1 MKGNST
7 QQEVE
12 GGVWSPMRF
21 GIIGSGSWATA
32 LAKILID
39 SGNEVHWYFRFKET
53 VRKFQAGAHN
63 PSYLTSVTF
72 DLDKIHF
79 YTDVREVVEACD
91 TILLVTPS
99 PYIKGTFDKLQ
110 GHELAGKFI
119 LNAVKGII
127 PEEYLLISDYLTKE
141 FGVPSDMIGVI
152 SGPTHAEEVAM
163 DRMSYLTIACSDM
176 GNAEKIEE
184 KLVCD
189 YVRTLV
195 SSDVNGIEY
204 CSVLKNIYAIATG
217 ICQGLR
223 MGDNFQA
230 VLIAN
235 AAAEMDR
242 FTKALST
249 TRKPITDSVYLGDLL
264 VTAYSRYSRN
274 RTFGTLLGKGRTV
287 KQAQLEMDMIAEG
300 YYGAK
305 CIHEVNKKYKVF
317 MPIAETVYQIL
328 YHRLDCP
335 RAVDR
340 LKGLIH

>member
-1 MKGNST
+1 MEDNITKSEPST
-7 QQEVE
+7 
-12 GGVWSPMRF
+12 WSPKKF
-21 GIIGSGSWATA
+21 AIIGSGSWATA

-39 SGNEVHWYFRFKET
+39 SGNEVYWYFRFKET
-53 VRKFQAGAHN
+53 VRKFQAGGHN

-72 DLDKIHF
+72 DLSKIHF
-79 YTDVREVVEACD
+79 YTDVRQIIKECD
-91 TILLVTPS
+91 TVLLVTPS
-99 PYIKGTFDKLQ
+99 PYIKSTFDKL
-110 GHELAGKFI
+110 HAGDFSGRFV

-127 PEEYLLISDYLTKE
+127 PEEYLLISDYLTQE
-141 FGVPSDMIGVI
+141 FEVPEDMIGVI

-163 DRMSYLTIACSDM
+163 DRMSYLTVACSDLS
-176 GNAEKIEE
+176 NAEKIERSLQCE
-184 KLVCD
+184 
-189 YVRTLV
+189 YVRTVV

-204 CSVLKNIYAIATG
+204 CSVLKNVYAIASG

-264 VTAYSRYSRN
+264 VTGYSHFSRN
-274 RTFGTLLGKGRTV
+274 RTFGNLIGKGRVV
-287 KQAQLEMDMIAEG
+287 KQAQLEMDMVAEG

-328 YHRLDCP
+328 YHMLDCR

-340 LKGLIH
+340 LTGLIH